1 MISVVAKNGPPGS
14 KAVGLK
20 LIVDNPDKLS
30 TLISVSKDF
39 ETYLKTIHGT
49 KNVSRSS
56 QDTPGQFIFTL
67 KKDLLATLG
76 VSPAVIYAQI
86 TQTINGVTV
95 GSVEDNGDD
104 MDVILKSSKFGDNI
118 RMEDILSIP
127 ITIGQ
132 NTFLVS
138 DLVDDKIDNST
149 ALISRDDGNIEITV
163 DADLETG
170 IDSVSTQSAFVKFA
184 ESYKFPSG
192 VSYLA
197 GGENEANSELITA
210 VLSSFF
216 IALIVIFAILTMQF
230 QSFSQPGVIL
240 YSVIMALPF
249 VMLGLLLTGNKFSL
263 PFGIGFIAFTG
274 IAVNHG
280 IILIAAINENLK
292 K

>member
-1 MISVVAKNGPPGS
+1 MDVFALEDVLLPKIQIYEEKGYKVISVVAKNGPPGS

-39 ETYLKTIHGT
+39 EAYLKTIPGT

-76 VSPAVIYAQI
+76 VSPASVYAQI

-104 MDVILKSSKFGDNI
+104 MDVILKSSKFGDNV

-132 NTFLVS
+132 NTFLVG
-138 DLVDDKIDNST
+138 DLVDNKIDNST

-163 DADLETG
+163 DADLDTG
-170 IDSVSTQSAFVKFA
+170 IDSVSTQAAFVKFA
-184 ESYKFPSG
+184 DTYKFPSG

-230 QSFSQPGVIL
+230 QSFSQP
-240 YSVIMALPF
+240 
-249 VMLGLLLTGNKFSL
+249 
-263 PFGIGFIAFTG
+263 
-274 IAVNHG
+274 
-280 IILIAAINENLK
+280 
-292 K
+292 